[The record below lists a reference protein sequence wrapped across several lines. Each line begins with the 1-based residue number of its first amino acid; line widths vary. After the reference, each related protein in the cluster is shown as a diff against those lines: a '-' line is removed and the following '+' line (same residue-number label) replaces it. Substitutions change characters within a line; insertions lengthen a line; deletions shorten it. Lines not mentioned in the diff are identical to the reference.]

1 MRVGFF
7 TYGMNQ
13 KLTGIGRYAVE
24 LTRALKTL
32 EPTLDILLLN
42 PYPSSELAW
51 YKEFETYPVPQ
62 LRLMPYA
69 ASLGN
74 FTLHQAA
81 KKLNLDILHDPCGI
95 APFIS
100 PGGYKKITTV
110 HDAIPFI
117 YPETQPLLT
126 RLVFQTLIRAAKF
139 TADAVITVSEDAAK
153 DIQHHIGIA
162 PNKLHVTPNGVHP
175 APTFSEAQCQQTLQQ
190 LGISKS
196 YFLYVG
202 ALHPRKNLSR
212 VLEAFTPL
220 SKTYSETQLV
230 IVGPPSWGANETL
243 AEILE
248 NAKASK
254 RVLFTNYVSDEVL
267 HQLYGGAHALVFPS
281 LYEGFGLP
289 ALEAMSHGTPVITS
303 NVSSLPEVVGDAA
316 LLVDPKSVD
325 AIREAMARLLTDA
338 ALRHSLSVKGKAR
351 AAKFTWQETARKT
364 LEIYKT
370 VMAKTTVHDKTF

>member
-7 TYGMNQ
+7 TYGMKQ
-13 KLTGIGRYAVE
+13 TLTGIGRYAVE
-24 LTRALKTL
+24 LTRALKAL
-32 EPTLDILLLN
+32 EPNLDIVLLN
-42 PYPSSELAW
+42 PYPESELGW

-62 LRLMPYA
+62 LQLMPYA
-69 ASLGN
+69 ASVGN
-74 FTLHQAA
+74 LILHQTA
-81 KKLNLDILHDPCGI
+81 KKLRLEILHDPCGI
-95 APFIS
+95 APFVS

-126 RLVFQTLIRAAKF
+126 RLVFQTLIRASKY

-153 DIQHHIGIA
+153 DLQKHIGIA
-162 PNKLHVTPNGVHP
+162 PNKLHVTANGVHT
-175 APTFSEAQCQQTLQQ
+175 APMFSKAQCQQTLQH
-190 LGISKS
+190 LGISAN

-212 VLEAFTPL
+212 VLEAFTAL
-220 SKTYSETQLV
+220 SQADTQLV

-248 NAKASK
+248 TAKASN
-254 RVLFTNYVSDEVL
+254 RVIFTNYVSDEML
-267 HQLYGGAHALVFPS
+267 HQLYQSALALVFPS

-316 LLVDPKSVD
+316 LLVDPKDVG
-325 AIREAMARLLTDA
+325 AIRAALLRLLEDP
-338 ALRHSLSVKGKAR
+338 ALRQSLSIKGKAR
-351 AAKFTWQETARKT
+351 AATFTWQETARKT
-364 LEIYKT
+364 LEVYKT
-370 VMAKTTVHDKTF
+370 LLSS